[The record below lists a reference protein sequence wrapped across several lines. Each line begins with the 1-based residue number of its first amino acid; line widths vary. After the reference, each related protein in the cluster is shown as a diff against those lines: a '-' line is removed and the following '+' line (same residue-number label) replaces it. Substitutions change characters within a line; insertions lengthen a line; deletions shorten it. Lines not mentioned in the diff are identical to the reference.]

1 MKAVSTGSDAQRETK
16 RKAEEFEAVHEFM
29 AGW

>member
-1 MKAVSTGSDAQRETK
+1 MKAVSTGSDAKREAK
-16 RKAEEFEAVHEFM
+16 RKTEEFEAVHEFM